1 MIRSSKHRVLQRR
14 MPRIPY
20 QATNFSGAFL
30 PLNANNAEITVPW
43 SQLVWAAITAGKA
56 AGDEYAYGIYSA
68 LERLHRASM
77 IRAYLMQTPSNFI
90 ARTMPYQMSDPS
102 EKTSISFY
110 LGMTLTKLFAE
121 VLFDVPRV
129 LHFAVYAQNYPI
141 VVAAGESRPDLI
153 GLSNS
158 GQWFVF
164 EAKGRSNSFDAY
176 ALQTAKDQA
185 QQIQAINNLAPVCSV
200 ACQAYFSSG
209 LSFRMDDPPSGG
221 ARRQRT
227 VTINRSAFEH
237 AYDDPIRNLIE
248 LRGANAPLSYANRRF
263 RGARIEEADLWVA
276 VPDKNEERPG
286 KAEEGVVK
294 ENEYLGGDGVLVRLG
309 PTWSEAN
316 MRLQPHLRA
325 N

>member
-1 MIRSSKHRVLQRR
+1 

-20 QATNFSGAFL
+20 QGTNFSGAFAQ
-30 PLNANNAEITVPW
+30 LNTNNGEITVTW
-43 SQLVWAAITAGKA
+43 AQLAWAAITAGKA
-56 AGDEYAYGIYSA
+56 AGDEYAYGIYST
-68 LERLHRASM
+68 LERLYRASM
-77 IRAYLMQTPSNFI
+77 IRAYLMQTASNFI
-90 ARTMPYQMSDPS
+90 ARAMPYQMSDPS

-129 LHFAVYAQNYPI
+129 LHFAVYAQNYQI

-153 GLSNS
+153 GLSNG

-176 ALQTAKDQA
+176 ALVTAKEQA
-185 QQIQAINNLAPVCSV
+185 QQIQTINNLAPVCSV
-200 ACQAYFSSG
+200 ACQAYFTSV
-209 LSFRMDDPPSGG
+209 LSFRMDDPPVGRSDRPRTITI
-221 ARRQRT
+221 RRP
-227 VTINRSAFEH
+227 AFEH

-248 LRGANAPLSYANRRF
+248 LRGANASLGYANRRF
-263 RGARIEEADLWVA
+263 RGARIEEADLWIAVA
-276 VPDKNEERPG
+276 DVNEAPTDKFPEDF
-286 KAEEGVVK
+286 VTHS
-294 ENEYLGGDGVLVRLG
+294 EYFGGDGVLVRLG